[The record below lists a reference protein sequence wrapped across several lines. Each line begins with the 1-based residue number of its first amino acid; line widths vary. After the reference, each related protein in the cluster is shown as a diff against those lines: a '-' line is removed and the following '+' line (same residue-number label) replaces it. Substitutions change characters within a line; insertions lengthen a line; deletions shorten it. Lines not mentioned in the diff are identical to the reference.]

1 MKLGFIIPDY
11 PCERRVAILPEH
23 ISDFKNEIFVERGFG
38 GYLSISDE
46 EYERRGCAILERGE
60 IFEKCE
66 AVFSL
71 KLIQKGDYEKIRK
84 GQIIVGWTHPYASG
98 KEFCEGVGRS
108 KDCIIID
115 LENTHPRIYRGK
127 KEVDNIYLHR
137 NFVWKNSYIAGY
149 AAAIHGLTSFGL
161 IPDSNIKVAVL
172 SAGNVAQGA
181 LAVVNKFGADGKLY
195 YRSTM
200 KEFKENMGQYDV
212 IINGIELQGTDE
224 PIISNK
230 DLKSLKRGC
239 FIIDAAADTG
249 RTIEASK
256 HTTIV
261 DPIYKYD
268 DIFIYAVSNT
278 PAIFYKTSSYEVSK
292 AFSENVYK
300 RDIKDF
306 IELLEK

>member
-11 PCERRVAILPEH
+11 SCEKRAALLPEH
-23 ISDFKNEIFVERGFG
+23 ILGFKNEIYIESGFG
-38 GYLSISDE
+38 KFLGISDE
-46 EYERRGCAILERGE
+46 EYEKKGCKILKRDE

-84 GQIIVGWTHPYASG
+84 GQVIVGWVHIHASG
-98 KEFCEGVGRS
+98 KEFCEKMENE

-115 LENTHPRIYRGK
+115 LENTHPKVCSRGR
-127 KEVDNIYLHR
+127 EIDNIYLER

-149 AAAIHGLTSFGL
+149 ASTIHGFTSFGL
-161 IPDSNIKVAVL
+161 IPDSSIKVAVL

-181 LAVVNKFGADGKLY
+181 LAAVNKLGADARLY

-200 KEFKENMGQYDV
+200 KEFKKNMGQYDV

-224 PIISNK
+224 PIVSNE
-230 DLKSLKRGC
+230 DLKHLKNGC

-249 RTIEASK
+249 RTIEASR
-256 HTTIV
+256 HTTIT
-261 DPIYKYD
+261 DPIYEYENV
-268 DIFIYAVSNT
+268 FIYAVSNS
-278 PAIFYKTSSYEVSK
+278 PSIFYKTSSYEISK
-292 AFSENVYK
+292 AFSKNVYK

-306 IELLEK
+306 VDLL